1 MKKWILCLAA
11 FIVLDLLDLWPFE
24 QEDTSTLYIVETLQV
39 ETGPE
44 TVTFRTGGIE
54 GTGAD
59 PASAIELLED
69 KVPGKLFLRQA
80 RRVIFL
86 KGAERYLDPSAL
98 PDQLPAGAYVYRSAE
113 EPADLEKLEP
123 VLTAQEQLRKDIPTL
138 AQLKNGILSGD
149 PVLPA
154 ELEGEHADS

>member
-1 MKKWILCLAA
+1 MKRWILCLTA
-11 FIVLDLLDLWPFE
+11 FLTLELLDLWPFE

-59 PASAIELLED
+59 PVSAIERLED

-86 KGAERYLDPSAL
+86 KGAERYLGLSEL
-98 PDQLPAGAYVYRSAE
+98 PDQLPAGAYVYRAAE
-113 EPADLEKLEP
+113 EPEDLEKLEP
-123 VLTAQEQLRKDIPTL
+123 VLTAQEQRRKNIPTL
-138 AQLKNGILSGD
+138 AQMKNGTLSGE
-149 PVLPA
+149 PVEPE
-154 ELEGEHADS
+154 ELEADHADS